1 MNAAL
6 VKQASELIPNPH
18 VLINLVSRRVRQ
30 LTSGGGGVSRPLVA
44 EHGNLSAADIALT
57 ELIEGRMGYEL
68 PDAIPVTRQ
77 SGKGRNR
84 PKNWASISPPTR
96 NGH

>member
-1 MNAAL
+1 MNPLL
-6 VKQASELIPNPH
+6 VKQASELITNPH

-30 LTSGGGGVSRPLVA
+30 LTSGGGGVSRSLLA
-44 EHGNLSAADIALT
+44 NGNLSAADTALT
-57 ELIEGRMGYEL
+57 ELIEGKMGYDL